1 MYDHVITNFLGWVDY
16 HISLAMGLRARVELC
31 YYFLSTLCEE
41 RGGRQ
46 NRPRL
51 YADVVGSPREDS
63 HIKVKGM
70 REANVGVSQA

>member
-1 MYDHVITNFLGWVDY
+1 
-16 HISLAMGLRARVELC
+16 MGLRALVELR

-46 NRPRL
+46 NRSRL

-63 HIKVKGM
+63 HIKVKAM

>member
-1 MYDHVITNFLGWVDY
+1 
-16 HISLAMGLRARVELC
+16 MGLRARVELR

-63 HIKVKGM
+63 HIKVKGD
-70 REANVGVSQA
+70 EGGQCGCVSSLN